1 MSAQST
7 SLPTRADVRD
17 GPSADTVRAVDYEGD
32 LVAWAEANAR
42 LLRLGRLEE
51 VDAEHI
57 AEELEDMGKSER
69 RALGSHL
76 QNLVMHLLKW
86 QYQPQ
91 RRGRSWR
98 FSVLNA
104 RASVQAILD
113 DSPSLA
119 PRVEALMQ
127 KSWHLAREQAIAE
140 TGLPEERFPEA
151 CPYGIEQ
158 VLDSEFWPNA

>member
-91 RRGRSWR
+91 RRRRSWR

-104 RASVQAILD
+104 RASYRARLSLD
-113 DSPSLA
+113 RVSMQRKHEVHPACHAQQDLA
-119 PRVEALMQ
+119 HDVDVVEVLRVDGR
-127 KSWHLAREQAIAE
+127 LAVGAA
-140 TGLPEERFPEA
+140 G
-151 CPYGIEQ
+151 
-158 VLDSEFWPNA
+158 